1 VLAYLSFRRCCLSV
15 HFFLWFE
22 PLPGKEMEFRDEL
35 LRSLLDGEIGYLDV
49 YVFEALREPYAF
61 AIHSQWGE

>member
-1 VLAYLSFRRCCLSV
+1 MLAYLSFRRCCLSV

-35 LRSLLDGEIGYLDV
+35 LRVVERFRRS
-49 YVFEALREPYAF
+49 
-61 AIHSQWGE
+61 